1 MKYNFSVGWPGC
13 FMEVLRAMDELQS
26 GLVKDFQD
34 GVG

>member
-26 GLVKDFQD
+26 ALMREFQD